1 MFKNIL
7 HSLFTKGLVAVINF
21 FILIVSSRYL
31 GVSSR
36 GEISIFILNIA
47 IIQII
52 NEIYT
57 GYSLVYFIPKF
68 DLKKLY
74 FFGLIYTL
82 IFCSL
87 SNVVVVFLDKQVP
100 GYGWLGYIVSFL
112 IIVNTFNCVLILGK
126 EKVKLYNFLNLLQPL
141 LLLLGLVFSLIVLKE
156 FTFNAYIFPLLL
168 SFVVAFVFS
177 TFIVLN
183 FDFKKSDQKTFDL
196 KPIIING
203 LLCQAAV
210 LMHIFCNRYSYYLL
224 PSTSKVGLYSSASSL
239 IESVLIIANGIS
251 PVLLARVA
259 NTGNTVRASEMTLS
273 LSKASLIFSFCAVLV
288 IFLLPEDFFI
298 YLLGNGYI
306 GIKRLMM
313 LYSPGIL
320 MVSFF
325 GIISHYFSALGKLKL
340 ILICNSFG
348 FVISLI
354 TAPLLIK
361 KYDMD
366 GAAYT
371 VNLAYIAVAIAI
383 SVAFFITNK
392 LKFIRLF
399 NFKNDVKNLRELVTS
414 GKDHL

>member
-1 MFKNIL
+1 MFKNII

-47 IIQII
+47 IIQIV

-68 DLKKLY
+68 DLKKMY
-74 FFGLIYTL
+74 VFGLVYTL

-87 SNVVVVFLDKQVP
+87 SNVVVVFLNKQVP
-100 GYGWLGYIVSFL
+100 GYGWLGYIVSLL
-112 IIVNTFNCVLILGK
+112 IIINTFNCVLILGK
-126 EKVKLYNFLNLLQPL
+126 EKVKIYNFLNLVQPL
-141 LLLLGLVFSLIVLKE
+141 LLLIGLGFSLIVLKE

-168 SFVVAFVFS
+168 SFVVAFIFS
-177 TFIVLN
+177 TVVVL
-183 FDFKKSDQKTFDL
+183 KFDL
-196 KPIIING
+196 KLSAGKAFDVKPIIING
-203 LLCQAAV
+203 LICQAAV

-224 PSTSKVGLYSSASSL
+224 PSTAKVGLYSSASSL
-239 IESVLIIANGIS
+239 IESVLIISNGIS

-259 NTGNTVRASEMTLS
+259 NTGNTLRSSEMTLS
-273 LSKASLIFSFCAVLV
+273 LSKASLIFSFMAVLV
-288 IFLLPEDFFI
+288 IFILPEDFFI
-298 YLLGNGYI
+298 YLLGDGYV

-325 GIISHYFSALGKLKL
+325 GIISNYFSALGKLKL
-340 ILICNSFG
+340 TLVCNSFG
-348 FVISLI
+348 FIISLVL
-354 TAPLLIK
+354 APILIK
-361 KYDMD
+361 KYDID

-371 VNLAYIAVAIAI
+371 VNIAYLAVALAI
-383 SVAFFITNK
+383 GTAFFINNK
-392 LKFIRLF
+392 MKIQRLF
-399 NFKNDVKNLRELVTS
+399 SFKNDLKNLKDLVAS
-414 GKDHL
+414 KN

>member
-1 MFKNIL
+1 MFKNII
-7 HSLFTKGLVAVINF
+7 HSLFAKGLVAVINF
-21 FILIVSSRYL
+21 FILIISSRYL

-36 GEISIFILNIA
+36 GEISIFVLNIA
-47 IIQII
+47 IIQIV

-68 DLKKLY
+68 DLKKIY
-74 FFGLIYTL
+74 IVGLIYTL

-87 SNVVVVFLDKQVP
+87 SNTVVVFLNKQVP
-100 GYGWLGYIVSFL
+100 GYGWLGYIISLL
-112 IIVNTFNCVLILGK
+112 IIVNSFNNVLILGR
-126 EKVKLYNFLNLLQPL
+126 EKVKIYNFLNLTQPL
-141 LLLLGLVFSLIVLKE
+141 VLLIGLGFSLLVLKE
-156 FTFNAYIFPLLL
+156 FTFNAYIFPLLF
-168 SFVVAFVFS
+168 SFVVAFIFS
-177 TFIVLN
+177 TLTVLK
-183 FDFKKSDQKTFDL
+183 FDFKTKTELPFEL

-203 LLCQAAV
+203 LVCQAAV

-224 PSTSKVGLYSSASSL
+224 PTSAKVGLYSSASSL

-259 NTGNTVRASEMTLS
+259 NAGNTLKSSEMTLS
-273 LSKASLIFSFCAVLV
+273 LSTASLFFSLLIVVV
-288 IFLLPEDFFI
+288 IILLPEDFYI
-298 YLLGNGYI
+298 YLLGDGYV

-340 ILICNSFG
+340 ILLCNSFG
-348 FVISLI
+348 FIISLI
-354 TAPLLIK
+354 FAPILIK

-371 VNLAYIAVAIAI
+371 VNMAYLAVGIAI
-383 SVAFFITNK
+383 GFAFFITNK
-392 LKFIRLF
+392 MKLSRLIS
-399 NFKNDVKNLRELVTS
+399 FKNDVKNL
-414 GKDHL
+414 KDLIASRN

>member
-52 NEIYT
+52 NEVYT

-68 DLKKLY
+68 NIKKLY
-74 FFGLIYTL
+74 VLGLVYTL

-87 SNVVVVFLDKQVP
+87 SNIVVVFLDKQVP
-100 GYGWLGYIVSFL
+100 GYGWLGYIVSLL

-126 EKVKLYNFLNLLQPL
+126 EKVKVYNFLNLIQPL
-141 LLLLGLVFSLIVLKE
+141 LLLIGLGFSLIVLKE
-156 FTFNAYIFPLLL
+156 FTFNAYIFPLLI
-168 SFVVAFVFS
+168 SFIVAFLFS

-183 FDFKKSDQKTFDL
+183 FNLKSSSQKIFDL
-196 KPIIING
+196 KPIVING

-224 PSTSKVGLYSSASSL
+224 PDSAKVGLYSSASSL

-259 NTGNTVRASEMTLS
+259 NTGNTLKSSEMTLS
-273 LSKASLIFSFCAVLV
+273 LSKASLLFSFFAVMV
-288 IFLLPEDFFI
+288 IFLLPEDFFL
-298 YLLGNGYI
+298 YLLGNGYV

-325 GIISHYFSALGKLKL
+325 GIISNYFSALGKLKL
-340 ILICNSFG
+340 IVFCNSFG
-348 FVISLI
+348 FIITLIS
-354 TAPLLIK
+354 APYLIK
-361 KYDMD
+361 KYDVD

-371 VNLAYIAVAIAI
+371 VNLAYLAVAIAI
-383 SVAFFITNK
+383 SVAFFISNK
-392 LKFIRLF
+392 LNFMRLIS
-399 NFKNDVKNLRELVTS
+399 FKNDLKNLKGLVKADT
-414 GKDHL
+414 DQL

>member
-1 MFKNIL
+1 MFKNII

-21 FILIVSSRYL
+21 FILIISSRYL

-47 IIQII
+47 IIQIV
-52 NEIYT
+52 NEVYT

-68 DLKKLY
+68 DLKKMY
-74 FFGLIYTL
+74 VFGLVYTL

-87 SNVVVVFLDKQVP
+87 SNVVVIFFNKQVP
-100 GYGWLGYIVSFL
+100 GYGWLGYIVSLL
-112 IIVNTFNCVLILGK
+112 IIINTFNCVLILGK
-126 EKVKLYNFLNLLQPL
+126 EKVKVYNFLNLIQPL
-141 LLLLGLVFSLIVLKE
+141 LLLMGLGFALLFLKE
-156 FTFNAYIFPLLL
+156 FTFNAYIFPLLI
-168 SFVVAFVFS
+168 SFVVAFIFS
-177 TFIVLN
+177 TAVVLK
-183 FDFKKSDQKTFDL
+183 FDLKLSAGKTFDI

-203 LLCQAAV
+203 LICQMAV

-224 PSTSKVGLYSSASSL
+224 PSSAKVGLYSSASSL

-259 NTGNTVRASEMTLS
+259 NTGNTLRSSEMTLS
-273 LSKASLIFSFCAVLV
+273 LSKASLIFSFIAVLV

-298 YLLGNGYI
+298 YLLGDGYV

-325 GIISHYFSALGKLKL
+325 GIISNYFSALGKLKL
-340 ILICNSFG
+340 TLVCNSFG
-348 FVISLI
+348 FIISLLL
-354 TAPLLIK
+354 APILIK
-361 KYDMD
+361 KYDVD

-371 VNLAYIAVAIAI
+371 VNIAYLAVALAI
-383 SVAFFITNK
+383 GAAFFINNK
-392 LKFIRLF
+392 MKLQRLF
-399 NFKNDVKNLRELVTS
+399 SVKNDLQNLKDLVASKN
-414 GKDHL
+414 

>member
-1 MFKNIL
+1 MFKNII

-36 GEISIFILNIA
+36 GEIAIFILNIS
-47 IIQII
+47 IIQIV
-52 NEIYT
+52 NEVYT

-68 DLKKLY
+68 NLKRLY
-74 FFGLIYTL
+74 ILGIVYTL

-87 SNVVVVFLDKQVP
+87 SNVVVVFINRQVA
-100 GYGWLGYIVSFL
+100 GYEWLGYIVSLL

-126 EKVKLYNFLNLLQPL
+126 EKVKTYNFLNLLQPL
-141 LLLLGLVFSLIVLKE
+141 LLLIGLGFSLLVLKQ
-156 FTFNAYIFPLLL
+156 FTFSAYLFPLLF
-168 SFVVAFVFS
+168 SFAVAFIFS
-177 TFIVLN
+177 TAVVLKI
-183 FDFKKSDQKTFDL
+183 DFNESKEKVFNM

-203 LLCQAAV
+203 LICQVAV
-210 LMHIFCNRYSYYLL
+210 LMHMLCNRYNYYLL
-224 PSTSKVGLYSSASSL
+224 PTEAKVGLYSSASSL

-259 NTGNTVRASEMTLS
+259 NMGDTLKSSEMTFS
-273 LSKASLIFSFCAVLV
+273 LSKASLIFSFVAVLV

-298 YLLGNGYI
+298 YLLGNGYV

-340 ILICNSFG
+340 ILFCNSFG
-348 FVISLI
+348 FIISLVF
-354 TAPLLIK
+354 APILIK

-371 VNLAYIAVAIAI
+371 VNLAYMAVGIAI
-383 SVAFFITNK
+383 GVAFFVTNK
-392 LKFIRLF
+392 MKLKRLF
-399 NFKNDVKNLRELVTS
+399 SFKNDVQNLKDIIASKN
-414 GKDHL
+414 

>member
-52 NEIYT
+52 NEVYT

-74 FFGLIYTL
+74 IFGIIYTL

-87 SNVVVVFLDKQVP
+87 SNVIVVFLNKQVP
-100 GYGWLGYIVSFL
+100 GYGWLGYIVSLL

-126 EKVKLYNFLNLLQPL
+126 EKVKLYNFLNLIQPL
-141 LLLLGLVFSLIVLKE
+141 LLLLGLAFSLIVLKE
-156 FTFNAYIFPLLL
+156 FTFNAYIFPLLF
-168 SFVVAFVFS
+168 SFVVAFIFS
-177 TFIVLN
+177 SFIVLN
-183 FDFKKSDQKTFDL
+183 FDFKLSDKKEFNL
-196 KPIIING
+196 NPIIING

-224 PSTSKVGLYSSASSL
+224 PGSAKVGLYSSASSL

-273 LSKASLIFSFCAVLV
+273 LSKASLLFSFCAVAI

-306 GIKRLMM
+306 GIKHLMM

-325 GIISHYFSALGKLKL
+325 GIISNYFSALGKLKL
-340 ILICNSFG
+340 IVFCNSFG
-348 FVISLI
+348 FVITLI
-354 TAPLLIK
+354 AAPYLIK
-361 KYDMD
+361 KYDID

-371 VNLAYIAVAIAI
+371 VNIAYLAVAIAI
-383 SVAFFITNK
+383 GVAFFITNK
-392 LKFIRLF
+392 LKIIRLLS
-399 NFKNDVKNLRELVTS
+399 FKNDIKNLKGLITTD
-414 GKDHL
+414 KDHL

>member
-7 HSLFTKGLVAVINF
+7 HSLVTKGLVAIINF

-47 IIQII
+47 IIQIV
-52 NEIYT
+52 NEVYT

-68 DLKKLY
+68 DLKKIY
-74 FFGLIYTL
+74 IFGLVYTL

-87 SNVVVVFLDKQVP
+87 SNVIVVFLNKQVP
-100 GYGWLGYIVSFL
+100 GYGWLGYIVSLL
-112 IIVNTFNCVLILGK
+112 IIINTFNCVLILGK
-126 EKVKLYNFLNLLQPL
+126 EKVKAYNFLNLLQPL
-141 LLLLGLVFSLIVLKE
+141 LLLIGLGFSLLVLKE
-156 FTFNAYIFPLLL
+156 FTFNSYIFPLLF
-168 SFVVAFVFS
+168 SFIIAFIFS
-177 TFIVLN
+177 TAMVLKIN
-183 FDFKKSDQKTFDL
+183 FNASKERTFDL
-196 KPIIING
+196 KPVIING
-203 LLCQAAV
+203 LICQAAV

-224 PSTSKVGLYSSASSL
+224 PSTAKVGLYSSASSL

-259 NTGNTVRASEMTLS
+259 NTGDTLRSSEMTLS
-273 LSKASLIFSFCAVLV
+273 LSKASFIFSLAAVLV
-288 IFLLPEDFFI
+288 IFLLPEGFFI
-298 YLLGNGYI
+298 YLLGDGYA

-313 LYSPGIL
+313 LYAPGIL

-340 ILICNSFG
+340 ILFCNSFG
-348 FVISLI
+348 FIISLI
-354 TAPLLIK
+354 AAPVLIK

-371 VNLAYIAVAIAI
+371 VNLAYLAVGIAI
-383 SVAFFITNK
+383 GAAFFISNK
-392 LKFIRLF
+392 MKIKRLF
-399 NFKNDVKNLRELVTS
+399 GISYDIQNL
-414 GKDHL
+414 KDIIAAKHDHL

>member
-7 HSLFTKGLVAVINF
+7 HSLFTKGLVAIINF

-52 NEIYT
+52 NEVYT

-68 DLKKLY
+68 NIKKLY
-74 FFGLIYTL
+74 ILGLIYTL

-87 SNVVVVFLDKQVP
+87 SNVVVVFLNKQVP
-100 GYGWLGYIVSFL
+100 GYGWLGYIVSLL

-126 EKVKLYNFLNLLQPL
+126 EKVKIYNFLNLIQPL
-141 LLLLGLVFSLIVLKE
+141 LLLIGLGFSLIILKE
-156 FTFNAYIFPLLL
+156 FTFNAYIFPLLF
-168 SFVVAFVFS
+168 SFVVAFLFS
-177 TFIVLN
+177 SFIVLK
-183 FDFKKSDQKTFDL
+183 FDFKSSTQKSFDL
-196 KPIIING
+196 KPIVING

-224 PSTSKVGLYSSASSL
+224 PGSAKVGLYSSASSL
-239 IESVLIIANGIS
+239 IESVLIISNGIS

-259 NTGNTVRASEMTLS
+259 NTGNTLKSSEMTLS
-273 LSKASLIFSFCAVLV
+273 LSKASLLFSFFAVLV
-288 IFLLPEDFFI
+288 IFLLPEDFFL
-298 YLLGNGYI
+298 YLLGNGYV

-325 GIISHYFSALGKLKL
+325 GIISNYFSALGKLKL
-340 ILICNSFG
+340 IMFCNSFG
-348 FVISLI
+348 FIFALIS
-354 TAPLLIK
+354 APYLIK
-361 KYDMD
+361 KYDVD

-371 VNLAYIAVAIAI
+371 VNIAYIAVAIAI
-383 SVAFFITNK
+383 SIAFFITNK
-392 LKFIRLF
+392 LNFIRLIS
-399 NFKNDVKNLRELVTS
+399 FKNDLKNL
-414 GKDHL
+414 KDLIASKN

>member
-1 MFKNIL
+1 MFKNII

-47 IIQII
+47 IIQIV

-68 DLKKLY
+68 DLKKMY
-74 FFGLIYTL
+74 VFGLIYTL

-87 SNVVVVFLDKQVP
+87 SNVVVVFLNKQVP
-100 GYGWLGYIVSFL
+100 DYGWLGYIVSLL
-112 IIVNTFNCVLILGK
+112 IIINTFNCVLILGK
-126 EKVKLYNFLNLLQPL
+126 EKVKIYNFLNLIQPL
-141 LLLLGLVFSLIVLKE
+141 LLLIGLGFSLLVLKE

-168 SFVVAFVFS
+168 SFVVAFIFS
-177 TFIVLN
+177 TAVVL
-183 FDFKKSDQKTFDL
+183 KFDL
-196 KPIIING
+196 KLSAGKAFDIKPIIVNG
-203 LLCQAAV
+203 LICQAAV

-224 PSTSKVGLYSSASSL
+224 PSSAKVGLYSSASSL

-259 NTGNTVRASEMTLS
+259 NTGNTLRSSEMTLS
-273 LSKASLIFSFCAVLV
+273 LSKASLIFSFLAVLV

-298 YLLGNGYI
+298 YLLGDGYV

-325 GIISHYFSALGKLKL
+325 GIISNYFSALGKLKL
-340 ILICNSFG
+340 TLVCNSFG
-348 FVISLI
+348 FIIALVL
-354 TAPLLIK
+354 APILIK
-361 KYDMD
+361 KYDID

-371 VNLAYIAVAIAI
+371 VNIAYLAVALAI
-383 SVAFFITNK
+383 GTAFFVNNK
-392 LKFIRLF
+392 MKIKRLF
-399 NFKNDVKNLRELVTS
+399 SFKNDLQNLKDLIASKN
-414 GKDHL
+414 

>member
-68 DLKKLY
+68 NIKKLY
-74 FFGLIYTL
+74 ILGLVYTL

-87 SNVVVVFLDKQVP
+87 SNIVVVFLDKQVP
-100 GYGWLGYIVSFL
+100 GYGWLGYIVSLL
-112 IIVNTFNCVLILGK
+112 IIINTFNCVLILGK
-126 EKVKLYNFLNLLQPL
+126 EKVKVYNFLNLIQPL
-141 LLLLGLVFSLIVLKE
+141 LLLIGLGFSLLVIKE
-156 FTFNAYIFPLLL
+156 FTFNAYIFPLLF
-168 SFVVAFVFS
+168 SFVVAFLFS
-177 TFIVLN
+177 TFVVLN
-183 FDFKKSDQKTFDL
+183 FDLKSSSQKTFDF
-196 KPIIING
+196 KPILING

-224 PSTSKVGLYSSASSL
+224 PSTAKVGLYSSASSL

-259 NTGNTVRASEMTLS
+259 NTGNTLKSSEMTLS
-273 LSKASLIFSFCAVLV
+273 LSKASLVFSFFAVMI
-288 IFLLPEDFFI
+288 IFLLPEDFFL
-298 YLLGNGYI
+298 YLLGNGYA
-306 GIKRLMM
+306 GIKRLMI

-325 GIISHYFSALGKLKL
+325 GIISNYFSALGKLKL
-340 ILICNSFG
+340 IVFCNSFG

-354 TAPLLIK
+354 AAPILIK

-371 VNLAYIAVAIAI
+371 VNLAYMAVALAI
-383 SVAFFITNK
+383 GVAFFVTN
-392 LKFIRLF
+392 RLSLTRLLS
-399 NFKNDVKNLRELVTS
+399 FKNDVKNLKGLIAS
-414 GKDHL
+414 DSDHL

>member
-1 MFKNIL
+1 MFKNII

-36 GEISIFILNIA
+36 GEISIFILNIT
-47 IIQII
+47 IIQIV

-68 DLKKLY
+68 DLKKMY
-74 FFGLIYTL
+74 VFGLVYTL

-87 SNVVVVFLDKQVP
+87 SNVVVVFLNRQVP
-100 GYGWLGYIVSFL
+100 GYGWLGYIVSLL

-126 EKVKLYNFLNLLQPL
+126 EKVKIYNFLNLIQPL
-141 LLLLGLVFSLIVLKE
+141 LLLIGLGFSLIVLKE

-168 SFVVAFVFS
+168 SFVVAFIFS
-177 TFIVLN
+177 TAVVL
-183 FDFKKSDQKTFDL
+183 KFDL
-196 KPIIING
+196 KLSAGKAFDVKPIIING
-203 LLCQAAV
+203 LICQAAV

-224 PSTSKVGLYSSASSL
+224 PSTAKVGLYSSASSL
-239 IESVLIIANGIS
+239 IESVLIISNGIS

-259 NTGNTVRASEMTLS
+259 NTGNTLRSSEMTLS
-273 LSKASLIFSFCAVLV
+273 LSKASLVFSFMAVLV

-298 YLLGNGYI
+298 YLLGDGFV

-325 GIISHYFSALGKLKL
+325 GIISNYFSALGKLKL
-340 ILICNSFG
+340 TLVCNSFG
-348 FVISLI
+348 FIISLVL
-354 TAPLLIK
+354 APILIK
-361 KYDMD
+361 KYDID

-371 VNLAYIAVAIAI
+371 VNIAYLAVAIAI
-383 SVAFFITNK
+383 GTAFFINNK
-392 LKFIRLF
+392 MKLQRLF
-399 NFKNDVKNLRELVTS
+399 SFKNDLKNLKDLVAS
-414 GKDHL
+414 KN

>member
-1 MFKNIL
+1 MFKNII

-36 GEISIFILNIA
+36 GEIAIFILNIS
-47 IIQII
+47 IIQIV
-52 NEIYT
+52 NEVYT

-68 DLKKLY
+68 NLKRLY
-74 FFGLIYTL
+74 VLGIVYTL

-87 SNVVVVFLDKQVP
+87 SNIIVVFLNKQVQ
-100 GYGWLGYIVSFL
+100 GYGWLGYIVSLL

-126 EKVKLYNFLNLLQPL
+126 EKVKTYNFLNLLQPL
-141 LLLLGLVFSLIVLKE
+141 LLLVGLGFSLLVLKQ
-156 FTFNAYIFPLLL
+156 FTFAAYLFPLLF
-168 SFVVAFVFS
+168 SFAIAFIFS
-177 TFIVLN
+177 TAVVLKIDFN
-183 FDFKKSDQKTFDL
+183 QSKEKVFDM

-203 LLCQAAV
+203 LICQLAV
-210 LMHIFCNRYSYYLL
+210 LMHMLCNRYNYYLL
-224 PSTSKVGLYSSASSL
+224 PTEAKVGLYSSASSL

-259 NTGNTVRASEMTLS
+259 NMGDTLKSSEMTFS
-273 LSKASLIFSFCAVLV
+273 LSKASLIFSFIAVLV

-298 YLLGNGYI
+298 YLLGNGYV

-340 ILICNSFG
+340 ILFCNSFG
-348 FVISLI
+348 FIISLVF
-354 TAPLLIK
+354 APILIK

-371 VNLAYIAVAIAI
+371 VNLAYTAVGIAI
-383 SVAFFITNK
+383 GVAFFVTNK
-392 LKFIRLF
+392 MKLKRLF
-399 NFKNDVKNLRELVTS
+399 SFKNDVQNLKDIIASKN
-414 GKDHL
+414 